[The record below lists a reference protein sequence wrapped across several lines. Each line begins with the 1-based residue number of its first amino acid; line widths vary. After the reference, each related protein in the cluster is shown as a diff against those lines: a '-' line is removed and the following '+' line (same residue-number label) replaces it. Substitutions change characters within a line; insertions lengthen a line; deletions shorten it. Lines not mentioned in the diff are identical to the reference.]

1 MGLRDKAANG
11 AVWTSVGIIGGG
23 VLYFI
28 LTMILA
34 RILTPADFGLVQL
47 LSVFTI
53 ITEFII
59 DSGFGQA
66 VIKDKNAT
74 NIDLSSVFFFNVVI
88 ALALYA
94 LLFFSAPYI
103 ARFYQEPKLIPLSR
117 FVFLTIIF
125 YSCSIIQDAN
135 FDRTLNFR
143 PQAIATLLSII
154 ISGGV
159 ALYLAFHGEG
169 VWSLAT
175 YLVLYAFI
183 RMVLLWL
190 FSSWKPVF
198 KVSMV
203 SIKRYFKFGINLL
216 IQGLIDKVVTN
227 LESLF
232 IGKVYTKADLGYVSQ
247 GQKADSYIAQKAT
260 GVIKKVSYPI
270 LAHLDSNSGD
280 IKTGYRRVLK
290 ITMFFLVPLMFFT
303 IASADNL
310 LYSLFGSQW
319 LPSTPYMRLAS
330 ISGLSVSF
338 YSIFINVFY
347 VKDKTRQFLYISI
360 LRQILRVLVLL
371 FLIRKGIV
379 ILLCGTTAVS
389 LFSAWMYSFFGGRL
403 INYSLKEIL
412 IDLWKTIIPAII
424 ASFIIYSIP
433 FFISISNR
441 FLLCVIQLLFMVIIY
456 IPFTYLLKNSAFYEA
471 ISIVKGFLRKNNG
484 NKNEK

>member
-1 MGLRDKAANG
+1 MSLRDKAANG
-11 AVWTSVGIIGGG
+11 TVWTSIGIIGGG

-53 ITEFII
+53 ITESII

-74 NIDLSSVFFFNVVI
+74 RIDLSSVFFFNVIIAI
-88 ALALYA
+88 ALYTI
-94 LLFFSAPYI
+94 LFFAAPLI
-103 ARFYQEPKLIPLSR
+103 ASFYQEPKLVPLSR

-143 PQAIATLLSII
+143 PQAIATVLSIV

-175 YLVLYAFI
+175 YLVLYAFL
-183 RMVLLWL
+183 RMLLLWL

-198 KVSMV
+198 KISID
-203 SIKRYFKFGINLL
+203 SIKRYFRFGINLL
-216 IQGLIDKVVTN
+216 VQGLIDKIVSN

-232 IGKVYTKADLGYVSQ
+232 IGKIYTKTDLGYVSQ

-270 LAHLDSNSGD
+270 LAHLNSDSGD

-290 ITMFFLVPLMFFT
+290 ITMYFLMPLMFFT

-310 LYSLFGSQW
+310 LCSLFGSQW

-330 ISGLSVSF
+330 VSGLSVSF

-360 LRQILRVLVLL
+360 IRQVLRVAVLL
-371 FLIRKGIV
+371 LLVRKGIV
-379 ILLCGTTAVS
+379 VLLCGTTAVS
-389 LFSAWMYSFFGGRL
+389 LFSALMYSFFGGRL
-403 INYSLKEIL
+403 IKYSLKEII
-412 IDLWKTIIPAII
+412 IDLWKTFAPALF
-424 ASFIIYSIP
+424 ASICIYTLP
-433 FFISISNR
+433 FYVGISNR
-441 FLLCVIQLLFMVIIY
+441 FLLCMIQLILMVVVY
-456 IPFTYLLKNSAFYEA
+456 VPSTRFLKNPAFFEA
-471 ISIVKGFLRKNNG
+471 VSIIKPFWNKIIRKRNA
-484 NKNEK
+484 